1 MRMSLLCYKCGRIGH
16 KESNY
21 SESNSPMFVHSNPVS
36 PPYSVETSKPDFD
49 HSFSP
54 WKIVHTRRP
63 RVHGIGRDTF
73 NKNKI
78 FNLIILHGVPPS
90 FGADSQKKILHG
102 VLLKATLLSLP
113 THSKSFSQRIMKRWT
128 LVNYLIHVYLHL
140 YLIGLMR
147 GFLHLLLTQ
156 STYLPHS
163 LFRTLQIK
171 THNFLNMAPSSD

>member
-78 FNLIILHGVPPS
+78 FNLIILHR
-90 FGADSQKKILHG
+90 
-102 VLLKATLLSLP
+102 VLLKSTLLSLP

-128 LVNYLIHVYLHL
+128 LVNYLIQVYLHL
-140 YLIGLMR
+140 YLIGLMK